1 MASYKGKFTP
11 KYPEKYR
18 GNPTN
23 VIYRSLWELKVM
35 RYFDSHPGVIEWAS
49 EEVIIPYVSPID
61 NRVHRYFP
69 DFYVKM
75 KNREGI
81 IETLIIEVKP
91 SAQTKEPQV
100 QEKRTRRYI
109 KEVYTYGINQAKW
122 QAAEEF
128 CKDRRWQFK
137 VMTEKE
143 LGIK

>member
-49 EEVIIPYVSPID
+49 EEVIIPYISPID